1 LKGSPLAGINRVFE
15 DSIESKVSESGSVLR
30 LRQWSKSNAAVS
42 ELIVSERWI
51 FLAIKRSGAGW
62 IADVVVVWLKE
73 SKMKKEECEAERRV
87 KGKERKEAKRLWI
100 ECLGGGTPAAA
111 AEVFLWYENWQ
122 RNRRQAAA
130 KRGRLV
136 WNEEGGRES
145 NTAAAAGNSVRFLA
159 R

>member
-1 LKGSPLAGINRVFE
+1 LK
-15 DSIESKVSESGSVLR
+15 K
-30 LRQWSKSNAAVS
+30 
-42 ELIVSERWI
+42 
-51 FLAIKRSGAGW
+51 
-62 IADVVVVWLKE
+62 
-73 SKMKKEECEAERRV
+73 SKMRKEEGEAERRV